1 MLCLFHKEYDA
12 IARLGIDNP
21 QEYLSRRYGNQ
32 TKLLKLETCCV
43 GHLVQTRVEAA
54 LEEVQGS
61 NGWVDIMVCSLFAR
75 YELLLHVTYARYA
88 HTCVCKHS
96 CAFCAEIE

>member
-1 MLCLFHKEYDA
+1 MLNALGTMGFILIIKFFMCMWCLFHKEYDA

-61 NGWVDIMVCSLFAR
+61 NGWVDIMVCSLFA
-75 YELLLHVTYARYA
+75 
-88 HTCVCKHS
+88 
-96 CAFCAEIE
+96 I